1 MSWRR
6 FVTDTGAL
14 EEALLKVM
22 GKTAP
27 IEVMDMDAAM
37 TAAGL
42 ADHFEVEASVLCS
55 SVVKLVLCTLR
66 SVQDWPPVNACSELQ
81 MRLKKV
87 QKRSGGKAD
96 FVPFIHADLRKCVAR
111 FACA

>member
-1 MSWRR
+1 M
-6 FVTDTGAL
+6 
-14 EEALLKVM
+14 LKVV

-27 IEVMDMDAAM
+27 IEVMDMESAM

-42 ADHFEVEASVLCS
+42 ADHFEVEARVLCS
-55 SVVKLVLCTLR
+55 SVVKVVLCALR

-81 MRLKKV
+81 MRIRKV

-96 FVPFIHADLRKCVAR
+96 FVPFVYADLRK
-111 FACA
+111 

>member
-1 MSWRR
+1 
-6 FVTDTGAL
+6 VTDTGAL

-55 SVVKLVLCTLR
+55 SVVK
-66 SVQDWPPVNACSELQ
+66 
-81 MRLKKV
+81 
-87 QKRSGGKAD
+87 
-96 FVPFIHADLRKCVAR
+96 
-111 FACA
+111 

>member
-1 MSWRR
+1 MSGRR

-55 SVVKLVLCTLR
+55 SVVK
-66 SVQDWPPVNACSELQ
+66 
-81 MRLKKV
+81 
-87 QKRSGGKAD
+87 
-96 FVPFIHADLRKCVAR
+96 
-111 FACA
+111 